1 MAKMILCEKPSQAN
15 DISNIFQ
22 NIERKDGYIKVNDPL
37 VNGTAYIVWAV
48 GHIIELKLPHE
59 YNKKYEDFNNYPI
72 LLKTDDFKFKV
83 SEDKRKIFN
92 TIKKVYKDFD
102 ISEIIIATD
111 SAREGENIAYKII
124 NFLDIDTNTKISRLW
139 ISSTTNESIKNGFK
153 NLLPGKETYNY
164 YVEARTRE
172 CSDWL
177 VGINLSRHFTKIATE
192 LGNSGVIH
200 IGRVASPTLN
210 LVNIREEKI
219 KNFKSKKY
227 YKVEGKIQKDN
238 ITIKS
243 ELKNEFDTED
253 DLHTFLFEND
263 ITDLSQKG
271 IVHDVTKE
279 TKYSMPPKF
288 YDLTSLQED
297 MNDIYKY
304 SAKETLKIAQSLY
317 EKKLITYPR
326 TDSRYITEHE
336 LKTLQK
342 MKSYLEGITNVEL
355 NNELTNIKLVDD
367 SKVDDHYAILPT
379 GKNFNDSDLNEKEI
393 NLLSSIV
400 KNVAMNFM
408 NKEEFEITTVIVA
421 VKSLEFIFTG
431 KVITVPGYKAIENNI
446 KQDNIIPEFTVNEV
460 VDVELDLLEK
470 ITQPPK
476 RYTEKTLLKAM
487 ANPIEALENEGL
499 KSTLKETKGLGTPA
513 TRADIIENLKKNKYI
528 QVQKNKIYIT
538 KNGIL
543 SCKLLND
550 HLLSKADMTG
560 IWEQYLKDIGK
571 GKKDDKKF
579 IDTVNSMILKTINTE
594 FESDENLKQLVKQKS
609 ESNNICKCP
618 KCKDG
623 YVTKRKNLYG
633 CTNYKNGCD
642 FTLPNKLLEKNI
654 TNKHIKDLCEKNMT
668 DEIKG
673 FISKKSGKSFNTRLT
688 LDKNYKIA
696 FSFDKRGENNE

>member
-139 ISSTTNESIKNGFK
+139 ISSTTNESIKKGFK

-172 CSDWL
+172 YSDWL

-238 ITIKS
+238 STIKS

-355 NNELTNIKLVDD
+355 NNELTNNKLVDD

-379 GKNFNDSDLNEKEI
+379 GKQFNDSDLNEKEI

-470 ITQPPK
+470 ITKPPK

-513 TRADIIENLKKNKYI
+513 TRADIIENLKNNKYI

-609 ESNNICKCP
+609 DSNNICKCP

-654 TNKHIKDLCEKNMT
+654 TNKHIKDLCENNMT

-673 FISKKSGKSFNTRLT
+673 FISKKSGKSFNTRLA

-696 FSFDKRGENNE
+696 FSFDKRGKK